1 MSLINLFFF
10 VVDNDLITYI
20 LMMKKK
26 IGIFVFILI
35 FAITMSIVIVNII
48 SNRVTPIVMDYSI
61 SEMKRVASV
70 IINRSVNSDLLNNI
84 DMDKLFI
91 VTRGSNDEVVT
102 VTLDSVIVSK
112 ITDDI
117 SDVCEDNIRLIEEGN
132 FQELKSKFNIGEDF
146 FLVPSGIIFHNTFLN
161 NIGPKIPISL
171 KMIGNVTS
179 GITTEIKEYGI
190 NNSLVTISVEI
201 KVELMVILPFSTDY
215 VSITNEV
222 PIAIKLIQGKVP
234 QFYGGSL
241 IN

>member
-1 MSLINLFFF
+1 
-10 VVDNDLITYI
+10 
-20 LMMKKK
+20 
-26 IGIFVFILI
+26 
-35 FAITMSIVIVNII
+35 
-48 SNRVTPIVMDYSI
+48 MDYGI
-61 SEMKRVASV
+61 SEMKRVTSV

-102 VTLDSVIVSK
+102 VTLDSIIVNK

-117 SDVCEDNIRLIEEGN
+117 SDACEDNLRLVEE
-132 FQELKSKFNIGEDF
+132 EKYSLLKKKFNIGEEYF
-146 FLVPSGIIFHNTFLN
+146 YVPSGVIFHNTILS

-179 GITTEIKEYGI
+179 GINTEVKEYGI
-190 NNSLVTISVEI
+190 NNSLITISVEI
-201 KVELMVILPFSTDY
+201 KVEIMVILPFSSEY
-215 VSITNEV
+215 VSITNYV

-241 IN
+241 VN